1 MGSLNK
7 DTVIAVVLI
16 AITSVFFWETFNIPE
31 LGYASMGSEVWPR
44 VIMTPLLILCV
55 VYLVQ
60 SFRKKAAAD
69 GKSVSLGTV
78 ISDYRNSIMCFVI
91 FFVFLLTVE
100 YLGMLIAGVLLT
112 FILLT
117 AIGNRTPKAL
127 AMHVA
132 ISVVSV
138 GLVWSLFTFVLR
150 VYLPEGELFSVY

>member
-60 SFRKKAAAD
+60 
-69 GKSVSLGTV
+69 
-78 ISDYRNSIMCFVI
+78 
-91 FFVFLLTVE
+91 
-100 YLGMLIAGVLLT
+100 
-112 FILLT
+112 
-117 AIGNRTPKAL
+117 
-127 AMHVA
+127 
-132 ISVVSV
+132 VVSQK
-138 GLVWSLFTFVLR
+138 GGCGR
-150 VYLPEGELFSVY
+150 